1 MNSIVKDFMVPL
13 SDYATISKGS
23 TLYEAVLALEDIKKD
38 KNVDQSVHP
47 HWIVLVL
54 DKNQEVIGKM
64 SQLNVIRALEPITE
78 QTATAD
84 RISKFG
90 FSSNFVAAIREESF
104 QNGDALEYVYT
115 DPVKM
120 DMKVEDFMETLVEN
134 EFIDENTS
142 LNSAAQQL
150 TVRNRLSIL
159 ATRDDKVVGVLRLSD
174 VFSALIE
181 AMKKAH

>member
-23 TLYEAVLALEDIKKD
+23 TLYEAVLALENIKKD
-38 KNVDQSVHP
+38 KKVDQSVHP

-64 SQLNVIRALEPITE
+64 SQLNVVRALEPITE
-78 QTATAD
+78 QTEIVD
-84 RISKFG
+84 RISNFG
-90 FSSNFVAAIREESF
+90 FSSNFIGAIREDSF
-104 QNGDALEYVYT
+104 RNGNARDYVYT
-115 DPVKM
+115 DPAKM
-120 DMKVEDFMETLVEN
+120 EMKVEDFMETLVEN

-142 LNSAAQQL
+142 LNSAAHQL
-150 TVRNRLSIL
+150 AVRNRLSL
-159 ATRDDKVVGVLRLSD
+159 LVTREDKVVGVLRLSD
-174 VFSALIE
+174 VFTALIT

>member
-1 MNSIVKDFMVPL
+1 MNYIVKDFMVPL

-23 TLYEAVLALEDIKKD
+23 TLYEAVLALENIEKD

-54 DKNQEVIGKM
+54 DKNGEVIGKM
-64 SQLNVIRALEPITE
+64 SQLNVVRALEPITE
-78 QTATAD
+78 QTETVD

-90 FSSNFVAAIREESF
+90 FSSGFIAALRDESF
-104 QNGDALEYVYT
+104 QNGNARDYVYT
-115 DPVKM
+115 DPDKM
-120 DMKVEDFMETLVEN
+120 EMKVEDLMVNLVEN

-142 LNSAAQQL
+142 LNSAAHQL
-150 TVRNRLSIL
+150 TVRNRLSL
-159 ATRDDKVVGVLRLSD
+159 LVTREDKVVGVLRLSD
-174 VFSALIE
+174 VFAALIA

>member
-1 MNSIVKDFMVPL
+1 MNYIVKDFMVPL
-13 SDYATISKGS
+13 SDYATISIGS
-23 TLYEAVLALEDIKKD
+23 TLYEAVLALENIEKD

-54 DKNQEVIGKM
+54 DKNGEVIGKM
-64 SQLNVIRALEPITE
+64 SQLNVVKALEPITE
-78 QTATAD
+78 QTETVD

-90 FSSNFVAAIREESF
+90 FSSSFVAAIREESF
-104 QNGDALEYVYT
+104 QNGNARDYVYT
-115 DPVKM
+115 NPVIM
-120 DMKVEDFMETLVEN
+120 DMKVEDFMQNLVEN

-142 LNSAAQQL
+142 LNSAAHQL
-150 TVRNRLSIL
+150 TVRNRLSL
-159 ATRDDKVVGVLRLSD
+159 LVTREDKVVGVLRLSD

>member
-1 MNSIVKDFMVPL
+1 MNYIVKDFMVPL

-23 TLYEAVLALEDIKKD
+23 TLYEAVLALENIEKD

-54 DKNQEVIGKM
+54 DKDGEVVGKM
-64 SQLNVIRALEPITE
+64 SQLNVVKALEPITE
-78 QTATAD
+78 HTETVD

-90 FSSNFVAAIREESF
+90 FSAGFIAALRDESF
-104 QNGDALEYVYT
+104 LNGNAKDYVYT

-120 DMKVEDFMETLVEN
+120 EMKVEDLMENLVEN

-142 LNSAAQQL
+142 LNSAAHQL
-150 TVRNRLSIL
+150 TVRNRLSL
-159 ATRDDKVVGVLRLSD
+159 LVTREDKVVGVLRLSD
-174 VFSALIE
+174 VFAALIA